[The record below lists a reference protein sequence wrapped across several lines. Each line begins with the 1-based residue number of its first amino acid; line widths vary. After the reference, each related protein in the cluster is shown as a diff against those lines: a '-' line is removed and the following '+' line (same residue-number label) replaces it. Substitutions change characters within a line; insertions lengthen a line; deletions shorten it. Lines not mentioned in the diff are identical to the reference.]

1 MSNNYG
7 LSSVRRFCE
16 NSEFCEDSGFC
27 YVPQKSVN
35 FLTLAGNQLGRVK
48 KVSLG
53 LQFKSVRFFYSPC
66 ICGPWVFQ
74 TCEQSLCTK
83 LGGGGL
89 PLWPCLLLDSSLLSS
104 DCDCS
109 RFCPLVLHTTKSG
122 FL

>member
-83 LGGGGL
+83 LGGG
-89 PLWPCLLLDSSLLSS
+89 SSFVALSVVRLLST
-104 DCDCS
+104 
-109 RFCPLVLHTTKSG
+109 FQ
-122 FL
+122 